1 MTTNIFKSVNP
12 DEIIIWSSLAR
23 HVDDAIYMMDD
34 GYHLPKVVL
43 QQSIYVILLVP
54 DYVQVNYLLVM
65 GLGLSPAQCPVFG
78 EGPKLEQAWYLEYPK
93 LLLKTFS
100 TTTMDTL
107 LVHNIWQ
114 RARNFLLF

>member
-43 QQSIYVILLVP
+43 QQSIYVIIFGARLCASELLTSDESRP
-54 DYVQVNYLLVM
+54 KPGPRSGFLVK
-65 GLGLSPAQCPVFG
+65 GLSLSRPGAYSIQNCC
-78 EGPKLEQAWYLEYPK
+78 
-93 LLLKTFS
+93 
-100 TTTMDTL
+100 
-107 LVHNIWQ
+107 
-114 RARNFLLF
+114 

>member
-43 QQSIYVILLVP
+43 QQSIYVIIFGARLCTSELLTS
-54 DYVQVNYLLVM
+54 D
-65 GLGLSPAQCPVFG
+65 GSR
-78 EGPKLEQAWYLEYPK
+78 PKPG
-93 LLLKTFS
+93 
-100 TTTMDTL
+100 
-107 LVHNIWQ
+107 Q
-114 RARNFLLF
+114 RPGFW